1 MNGRMSLQQRIL
13 TILSMPSLET
23 TIRDT
28 LHRGAVTIMSEMGTE
43 MVAYCP
49 FHSNMNTPS
58 FSINRYTGLW
68 QCFNP
73 DCNMRGGIRML
84 KKLLLN
90 EDYRDLESVSKDYVD
105 RILNEDEEEED
116 FGDIEEQLNNCK
128 VTYDTDT
135 SILDTFLE
143 RGFDIETLEYFEIG
157 FSTLK
162 NRLVIPAR
170 DQFYNLVG
178 LIGRAVTKEQIP
190 RYLYSTGFPKR
201 NILFNLNN
209 AKIYDEVIIV
219 EGSLDAMKIH
229 QAGYPNVVATLGAI
243 ITEAQMQLVKNYFD
257 CITIIPDNDDAG
269 TAMKDAIIEGVRR
282 KETYL
287 ALCPEGFKDAADL
300 NSKQINSILENRKNS
315 IFN

>member
-1 MNGRMSLQQRIL
+1 
-13 TILSMPSLET
+13 MPSLET

-49 FHSNMNTPS
+49 FHGNMNTPS

-90 EDYRDLESVSKDYVD
+90 EDYRDLEAASKDYID
-105 RILNEDEEEED
+105 KLLSEEEEEED
-116 FGDIEEQLNNCK
+116 FGEIEEQLNNCK
-128 VTYDTDT
+128 VSYNTDT
-135 SILDTFLE
+135 SVLNILLD
-143 RGFDIETLEYFEIG
+143 RGFSMETLEYFEIG
-157 FSTLK
+157 FSVPK
-162 NRLVIPAR
+162 SRVVIPAR
-170 DQFYNLVG
+170 DQFFNLVG

-243 ITEAQMQLVKNYFD
+243 ITDNQMKLIKNYFD
-257 CITIIPDNDDAG
+257 SITIIPDNDDAG
-269 TAMKDAIIEGVRR
+269 RAMKDAIIQGVRS

-287 ALCPEGFKDAADL
+287 AECPEGFKDAADL
-300 NSKQINSILENRKNS
+300 NSKQISNIIENRKNS

>member
-1 MNGRMSLQQRIL
+1 
-13 TILSMPSLET
+13 MPSLET

-49 FHSNMNTPS
+49 FHGNMNTPS

-90 EDYRDLESVSKDYVD
+90 EDYRDLEAASKDYID
-105 RILNEDEEEED
+105 KLLSEEEEEED
-116 FGDIEEQLNNCK
+116 FGEIEEQLNNCK
-128 VTYDTDT
+128 VSYNTDT
-135 SILDTFLE
+135 SVLDILLD
-143 RGFDIETLEYFEIG
+143 RGFSMETLEYFEIG
-157 FSTLK
+157 FSVPK
-162 NRLVIPAR
+162 SRVVIPAR
-170 DQFYNLVG
+170 DQFFNLVG

-243 ITEAQMQLVKNYFD
+243 ITDNQMKLIKNYFD
-257 CITIIPDNDDAG
+257 SITIIPDNDDAG
-269 TAMKDAIIEGVRR
+269 RAMKDAIIEGVRS

-287 ALCPEGFKDAADL
+287 AECPEGFKDAADL
-300 NSKQINSILENRKNS
+300 NSKQIINIIENRKNS

>member
-1 MNGRMSLQQRIL
+1 
-13 TILSMPSLET
+13 
-23 TIRDT
+23 
-28 LHRGAVTIMSEMGTE
+28 MSEMGTE

-49 FHSNMNTPS
+49 FHGNMNTPS

-90 EDYRDLESVSKDYVD
+90 EDYRDLEAASKDYID
-105 RILNEDEEEED
+105 KLLSEEEEEED
-116 FGDIEEQLNNCK
+116 FGEIEEQLNNCK
-128 VTYDTDT
+128 ISYNTDT
-135 SILDTFLE
+135 SVLGTLSD
-143 RGFDIETLEYFEIG
+143 RGFSMETLEYFEIG
-157 FSTLK
+157 FSVPK
-162 NRLVIPAR
+162 SRVVIPAR
-170 DQFYNLVG
+170 DQFFNLVG

-243 ITEAQMQLVKNYFD
+243 ITDNQMKLIKNYFD
-257 CITIIPDNDDAG
+257 SITIIPDNDDAG
-269 TAMKDAIIEGVRR
+269 RAMKDAILEGVRS

-287 ALCPEGFKDAADL
+287 AECPEGFKDAADL
-300 NSKQINSILENRKNS
+300 NSKQISNIIDNKQNS

>member
-1 MNGRMSLQQRIL
+1 
-13 TILSMPSLET
+13 MPSLET

-49 FHSNMNTPS
+49 FHSNKNTPS

-90 EDYRDLESVSKDYVD
+90 EDYRDVQGASKDYVD
-105 RILNEDEEEED
+105 KILSEDEHEED

-128 VTYDTDT
+128 VSYDTDT
-135 SILDTFLE
+135 FVFDILLD
-143 RGFDIETLEYFEIG
+143 RGFNMDTLEYFEVGYSAI
-157 FSTLK
+157 K
-162 NRLVIPAR
+162 NRVVIPAR

-201 NILFNLNN
+201 SILFNLNN
-209 AKIYDEVIIV
+209 AKVYDEVIIV

-243 ITEAQMQLVKNYFD
+243 ITVSYTHLTLPTKA
-257 CITIIPDNDDAG
+257 
-269 TAMKDAIIEGVRR
+269 
-282 KETYL
+282 
-287 ALCPEGFKDAADL
+287 
-300 NSKQINSILENRKNS
+300 
-315 IFN
+315 

>member
-1 MNGRMSLQQRIL
+1 MIPLLSIL
-13 TILSMPSLET
+13 IILLRPSLET
-23 TIRDT
+23 TIRDA

-49 FHSNMNTPS
+49 FHSNKNTPS

-90 EDYRDLESVSKDYVD
+90 EDYRDVQGATKDYVD
-105 RILNEDEEEED
+105 KILSEDEHEED

-128 VTYDTDT
+128 VSYDTDT
-135 SILDTFLE
+135 VGLDILLD
-143 RGFDIETLEYFEIG
+143 RGFNMATLEHFEVG
-157 FSTLK
+157 FSSLK
-162 NRLVIPAR
+162 NRVVIPAR

-209 AKIYDEVIIV
+209 AKVYDEVIIV

-243 ITEAQMQLVKNYFD
+243 ITDTQMQLVKNYFD
-257 CITIIPDNDDAG
+257 YITVIPDNDDAG
-269 TAMKDAIIEGVRR
+269 RAMKDAIMEGARG

-287 ALCPEGFKDAADL
+287 AECPEGFKDAADL
-300 NSKQINSILENRKNS
+300 DSKQINNIIENKQNS

>member
-1 MNGRMSLQQRIL
+1 MILQQRTSI
-13 TILSMPSLET
+13 ILSMPSLET

-49 FHSNMNTPS
+49 FHDNMNTPS

-90 EDYRDLESVSKDYVD
+90 EDYRDLESASKDYID
-105 RILNEDEEEED
+105 KLLSEEEEEED
-116 FGDIEEQLNNCK
+116 FGEIEEQLNNCK
-128 VTYDTDT
+128 VSYNTDT
-135 SILDTFLE
+135 SVLDILLD
-143 RGFDIETLEYFEIG
+143 RGFSMETLEYFEIG
-157 FSTLK
+157 FSVPK
-162 NRLVIPAR
+162 SRVVIPAR
-170 DQFYNLVG
+170 DQFFNLVG

-209 AKIYDEVIIV
+209 AKIYEEVIIV

-243 ITEAQMQLVKNYFD
+243 ITDNQMKLIKNYFD
-257 CITIIPDNDDAG
+257 YITVIPDNDDAG
-269 TAMKDAIIEGVRR
+269 RAMKDAIMEGVRG

-287 ALCPEGFKDAADL
+287 AECPEGFKDAADL
-300 NSKQINSILENRKNS
+300 NSEQINNIIENKQNS

>member
-28 LHRGAVTIMSEMGTE
+28 LHRGAVTIMNEMGTE

-49 FHSNMNTPS
+49 FHSNKNTPS

-90 EDYRDLESVSKDYVD
+90 EDYRDVEAASKDYVD
-105 RILNEDEEEED
+105 KILSEDEHEED
-116 FGDIEEQLNNCK
+116 FGDIEEQLYNCK
-128 VTYDTDT
+128 VSYDFDQA
-135 SILDTFLE
+135 LLGVFLE
-143 RGFDIETLEYFEIG
+143 RGFDIETLEHFEVG
-157 FSTLK
+157 YSSVK
-162 NRLVIPAR
+162 QRLVIPAR
-170 DQFYNLVG
+170 DQFFNLVG
-178 LIGRAVTKEQIP
+178 LIGRATRNDQIP

-201 NILFNLNN
+201 KMLFNLHN
-209 AKIYDEVIIV
+209 AKVYDEVIIV
-219 EGSLDAMKIH
+219 EGSLDAMKVH

-243 ITEAQMQLVKNYFD
+243 ITDTQMQLVKNYFD
-257 CITIIPDNDDAG
+257 CITVIPDNDDAG
-269 TAMKDAIIEGVRR
+269 CAMKDAIMEGARG

-287 ALCPEGFKDAADL
+287 AECPEGFKDAADL
-300 NSKQINSILENRKNS
+300 NSKQINYIIENKQNS

>member
-1 MNGRMSLQQRIL
+1 MILQQRTSI
-13 TILSMPSLET
+13 ILSMPSLET

-49 FHSNMNTPS
+49 FHGNMNTPS

-90 EDYRDLESVSKDYVD
+90 EDYRDLEAASKDYID
-105 RILNEDEEEED
+105 KLLSEEEEEED
-116 FGDIEEQLNNCK
+116 FGEIEEQLNNCK
-128 VTYDTDT
+128 VSYNTDT
-135 SILDTFLE
+135 SVLNILLD
-143 RGFDIETLEYFEIG
+143 RGFSMETLEYFEIG
-157 FSTLK
+157 FSVPK
-162 NRLVIPAR
+162 SRVVIPAR
-170 DQFYNLVG
+170 DQFFNLVG

-243 ITEAQMQLVKNYFD
+243 ITDNQMKLIKNYFD
-257 CITIIPDNDDAG
+257 SITIIPDNDDAG
-269 TAMKDAIIEGVRR
+269 RAMKDAIIQGVRS

-287 ALCPEGFKDAADL
+287 AECPEGFKDAADL
-300 NSKQINSILENRKNS
+300 NSKQISNIIENRKNS

>member
-1 MNGRMSLQQRIL
+1 
-13 TILSMPSLET
+13 MPSLET

-49 FHSNMNTPS
+49 FHSNKNTPS

-90 EDYRDLESVSKDYVD
+90 EDYRDVQGASKDYVD
-105 RILNEDEEEED
+105 KILSEDEHEED

-128 VTYDTDT
+128 VSYDTDT
-135 SILDTFLE
+135 FVFDILLD
-143 RGFDIETLEYFEIG
+143 RGFNMDTLECFEVGYSAI
-157 FSTLK
+157 K
-162 NRLVIPAR
+162 NRVVIPAR

-178 LIGRAVTKEQIP
+178 LIGRATTKEQIP

-201 NILFNLNN
+201 SILFNLNN
-209 AKIYDEVIIV
+209 AKVYDEVIIV

-243 ITEAQMQLVKNYFD
+243 ITDTQMQLVKNYFD
-257 CITIIPDNDDAG
+257 YITVIPDNDDAG
-269 TAMKDAIIEGVRR
+269 RAMKDAIMEGARG

-287 ALCPEGFKDAADL
+287 AECPEGFKDAADL
-300 NSKQINSILENRKNS
+300 DSKQINNIIENKQNS

>member
-1 MNGRMSLQQRIL
+1 MILQQRTSI
-13 TILSMPSLET
+13 ILSMPSLET

-49 FHSNMNTPS
+49 FHGNMNTPS

-90 EDYRDLESVSKDYVD
+90 EDYRDLESASKDYID
-105 RILNEDEEEED
+105 KLLSEEEEEED
-116 FGDIEEQLNNCK
+116 FGEIEEQLKNCK
-128 VTYDTDT
+128 VSYNTDT
-135 SILDTFLE
+135 SVLDILLD
-143 RGFDIETLEYFEIG
+143 RGFSMETLEYFEIG
-157 FSTLK
+157 FSVPK
-162 NRLVIPAR
+162 SRVVIPAR
-170 DQFYNLVG
+170 DQFFNLVG

-243 ITEAQMQLVKNYFD
+243 ITDNQMKLIKNYFD
-257 CITIIPDNDDAG
+257 YITVIPDNDDAG
-269 TAMKDAIIEGVRR
+269 RAMKDAIMEGARG

-287 ALCPEGFKDAADL
+287 AECPEGFKDAADL
-300 NSKQINSILENRKNS
+300 NSEQINNIIENKQNS

>member
-1 MNGRMSLQQRIL
+1 
-13 TILSMPSLET
+13 
-23 TIRDT
+23 
-28 LHRGAVTIMSEMGTE
+28 MSEMGTE

-49 FHSNMNTPS
+49 FHGNMNTPS

-90 EDYRDLESVSKDYVD
+90 EDYRDLEAASKDYID
-105 RILNEDEEEED
+105 KLLSEEEEEED
-116 FGDIEEQLNNCK
+116 FGEIEEQLNNCK
-128 VTYDTDT
+128 ISYNTDT
-135 SILDTFLE
+135 SVLDTLSD
-143 RGFDIETLEYFEIG
+143 RGFSMETLEYFEIG
-157 FSTLK
+157 FSVPK
-162 NRLVIPAR
+162 SRVVIPAR
-170 DQFYNLVG
+170 DQFFNLVG

-243 ITEAQMQLVKNYFD
+243 ITDNQMKLIKNYFD
-257 CITIIPDNDDAG
+257 SITIIPDNDDAG
-269 TAMKDAIIEGVRR
+269 RAMKDAIIEGVRS

-287 ALCPEGFKDAADL
+287 AECPEGFKDAADL
-300 NSKQINSILENRKNS
+300 NSKQISNIIDNKQNS

>member
-1 MNGRMSLQQRIL
+1 MILQQRTSI
-13 TILSMPSLET
+13 ILSMPSLET

-49 FHSNMNTPS
+49 FHGNMNTPS

-68 QCFNP
+68 QCFDP

-90 EDYRDLESVSKDYVD
+90 EDYRDLESASKDYID
-105 RILNEDEEEED
+105 KLLSEEEEEED
-116 FGDIEEQLNNCK
+116 FGEIEEQLNNCK
-128 VTYDTDT
+128 VSYNTDT
-135 SILDTFLE
+135 SVLDILLD
-143 RGFDIETLEYFEIG
+143 RGFSMETLEYFEIG
-157 FSTLK
+157 FSVPK
-162 NRLVIPAR
+162 SRVVIPAR
-170 DQFYNLVG
+170 DQFFNLVG

-243 ITEAQMQLVKNYFD
+243 ITDNQMKLIKNYFD
-257 CITIIPDNDDAG
+257 YITVIPDNDDAG
-269 TAMKDAIIEGVRR
+269 RAMKDAIMEGARG

-287 ALCPEGFKDAADL
+287 AECPEGFKDAADL
-300 NSKQINSILENRKNS
+300 NSEQINNIIENKQNS